1 MWNVICTITKS
12 KWLQSIR
19 KMMRSVQRIL
29 PQGEVSMNGRPPVY
43 FVWIQLLCLRRMNNF
58 FTSLVKSKPVKQ
70 EISCIGMVLLLVSVL
85 WECLFGGKS
94 RRQNRI
100 IFVYRHG
107 AVSKMRSWRPL
118 LQRDVVVDLDLSG
131 VVRHDMGQEVAEIRA
146 ALGRRAVE
154 AHRFLWKTNR
164 QNVQH
169 MLDV

>member
-1 MWNVICTITKS
+1 
-12 KWLQSIR
+12 
-19 KMMRSVQRIL
+19 
-29 PQGEVSMNGRPPVY
+29 
-43 FVWIQLLCLRRMNNF
+43 
-58 FTSLVKSKPVKQ
+58 
-70 EISCIGMVLLLVSVL
+70 MVLLLVSVL

-154 AHRFLWKTNR
+154 AHRFL
-164 QNVQH
+164 
-169 MLDV
+169 